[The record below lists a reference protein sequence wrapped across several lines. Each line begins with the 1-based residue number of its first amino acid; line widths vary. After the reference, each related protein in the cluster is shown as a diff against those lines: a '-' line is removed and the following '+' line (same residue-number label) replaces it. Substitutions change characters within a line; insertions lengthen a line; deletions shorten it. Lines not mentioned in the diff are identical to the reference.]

1 LAFLSSTECISVTGV
16 TASRSDEDGKAGTI
30 ARTLWTMATR
40 YRGLTL
46 YSLLLAAVTGWWL
59 TRGLGPASDFPAIW
73 IVVLCVAAC
82 LFVWQFGVPAPR
94 VGLTSMERLPQ
105 IGLLLVLSPPVA
117 AAICAIAS
125 LLWPLL
131 NRGYSQGSLRVA
143 ALRGVHNASMTAL
156 MLLVAGQAYLLTG
169 GEHPLRNLGVDDLL
183 PLFVMALS
191 AQVVNVGLLAL
202 FFRLDGRD
210 VRRTIKPIYT
220 LIDLIFVPSG
230 VLAAL
235 LFNSSPPATFAL
247 FAILMAVFV
256 LSFNRIDQALGAATT
271 QSAPLETL
279 SSARRALRGA
289 RRLDELADRI
299 LTETRALFPFDEF
312 YLAVIDRDAQV
323 LDARL
328 RERHGQRL
336 QGNARRLDAGLFG
349 WVVDRGEGVLLED
362 CALFFS
368 ETQLAADPDDRTTGS
383 LIAVPLIEE
392 GAVIGLLSVQH
403 NQPRAYAGAD
413 LHLMQR
419 LAEQVAAAVA
429 DAQAFEDLENYR
441 QRLEDR
447 VAERTGELQQA
458 NREKERLIA
467 ALRERS
473 RALERE
479 TQEDPLTGI
488 SNRRHFNQR
497 LDAEI
502 QVALSVGQPLS
513 LAVADLD
520 HFKIVNDRLGHAV
533 GDEVLRQSAAL
544 MRELCRSTDLVA
556 RIGGEEF
563 ALILPGMS
571 RHAAVGLCE
580 SLRRSVENHDWRAL
594 HPELSVTLS
603 IGLSQWHRSV
613 GMAELLR
620 AADARLYSAK
630 HAGRNR
636 VA

>member
-1 LAFLSSTECISVTGV
+1 
-16 TASRSDEDGKAGTI
+16 
-30 ARTLWTMATR
+30 M
-40 YRGLTL
+40 
-46 YSLLLAAVTGWWL
+46 LLAAATAWWL
-59 TRGLGPASDFPAIW
+59 TQGLAAASDFPAGW
-73 IVVLCVAAC
+73 IVALCVAAS

-131 NRGYSQGSLRVA
+131 SRGYSQGSLRVA
-143 ALRGVHNASMTAL
+143 ALRGLHNASMTAL
-156 MLLVAGQAYLLTG
+156 MLLAAGQAYLLAG
-169 GEHPLRNLGVDDLL
+169 GEHPLRSLGVDDLL
-183 PLFVMALS
+183 PLAAMALT
-191 AQVVNVGLLAL
+191 AQIVNVALLAL
-202 FFRLDGRD
+202 FFRLDRRD

-220 LIDLIFVPSG
+220 LIDLIFVPAG

-235 LFNSSPPATFAL
+235 LFNSSSPAIFVL
-247 FAILMAVFV
+247 FVILMAVFV
-256 LSFNRIDQALGAATT
+256 LSFNRIDQALGAAITY
-271 QSAPLETL
+271 SAPLETL
-279 SSARRALRGA
+279 SSARRALHGA
-289 RRLDELADRI
+289 RRIDDLANRI
-299 LTETRALFPFDEF
+299 LTETRALFRFDEF
-312 YLAVIDRDAQV
+312 YLALIDQEAQV
-323 LDARL
+323 LDVRVH
-328 RERHGQRL
+328 ERSGQRL
-336 QGNARRLDAGLFG
+336 KASARRLDAGLFG

-362 CALFFS
+362 CAFAS
-368 ETQLAADPDDRTTGS
+368 EEMPYGADPGERKTGS

-392 GAVIGLLSVQH
+392 EAVIGLLSVQH
-403 NQPRAYAGAD
+403 NQPRAYSGAD

-419 LAEQVAAAVA
+419 LSEQAAAAVA

-473 RALERE
+473 RTLERE

-502 QVALSVGQPLS
+502 EVALSVGQPLTV
-513 LAVADLD
+513 AVADLD
-520 HFKIVNDRLGHAV
+520 HFKVVNDRLGHAV
-533 GDEVLRQSAAL
+533 GDDVLRQSAAL
-544 MRELCRSTDLVA
+544 MRKLCRSTDLVA

-563 ALILPGMS
+563 ALILPGMT
-571 RHAAVGLCE
+571 RETAAGFCE
-580 SLRRSVENHDWRAL
+580 SLRRAVANHDWRAL
-594 HPELSVTLS
+594 HPDLSVTLS
-603 IGLSQWHRSV
+603 IGLSQWNRSV
-613 GMAELLR
+613 GVAELLQ
-620 AADARLYSAK
+620 AADAQLYSAK

>member
-1 LAFLSSTECISVTGV
+1 
-16 TASRSDEDGKAGTI
+16 
-30 ARTLWTMATR
+30 MATR

-46 YSLLLAAVTGWWL
+46 YSLLLAAATGWWL
-59 TRGLGPASDFPAIW
+59 TRGLGAASDFPAIW
-73 IVVLCVAAC
+73 IVALCLAAC
-82 LFVWQFGVPAPR
+82 LIVWQFGVPAPR

-156 MLLVAGQAYLLTG
+156 MLLVAGQAYLLAG

-183 PLFVMALS
+183 PLAVMALS
-191 AQVVNVGLLAL
+191 AQIVNVGLLAL

-220 LIDLIFVPSG
+220 LIDLIFVPAG

-235 LFNSSPPATFAL
+235 LFNSSPPATFVL
-247 FAILMAVFV
+247 FVILMAVFV

-289 RRLDELADRI
+289 RRIDELADRI
-299 LTETRALFPFDEF
+299 LTETRALFPFEEF
-312 YLAVIDRDAQV
+312 YLALIDRDAQV
-323 LDARL
+323 LDVRL
-328 RERHGQRL
+328 HERHGQRL
-336 QGNARRLDAGLFG
+336 QANARRLDAGLFG

-362 CALFFS
+362 CALASS
-368 ETQLAADPDDRTTGS
+368 ETPFAADPDDRRTGS
-383 LIAVPLIEE
+383 LIAVPLIDE

-403 NQPRAYAGAD
+403 NRPRAYSGAD

-419 LAEQVAAAVA
+419 LGEQAAAAVA

-458 NREKERLIA
+458 NRQKERLIA

-513 LAVADLD
+513 VAVADLD

-563 ALILPGMS
+563 ALILPGMT
-571 RHAAVGLCE
+571 REAAVGFCE
-580 SLRRSVENHDWRAL
+580 SLRRAVENHDWRAL
-594 HPELSVTLS
+594 HSELSVTLS
-603 IGLSQWHRSV
+603 IGLSQWNRSV
-613 GMAELLR
+613 GVAELLQ
-620 AADARLYSAK
+620 AADAQLYSAK

>member
-1 LAFLSSTECISVTGV
+1 
-16 TASRSDEDGKAGTI
+16 
-30 ARTLWTMATR
+30 MATR

-46 YSLLLAAVTGWWL
+46 YSLLLAAATGWWL
-59 TRGLGPASDFPAIW
+59 TRGLGAASDFPAIW

-82 LFVWQFGVPAPR
+82 LIVWQFGVPAPR

-156 MLLVAGQAYLLTG
+156 MLLVAGQAYLLAG

-183 PLFVMALS
+183 PLAVMALS
-191 AQVVNVGLLAL
+191 AQIVNVGLLAL

-220 LIDLIFVPSG
+220 LIDLIFVPAG

-235 LFNSSPPATFAL
+235 LFNSRPPATFVL
-247 FAILMAVFV
+247 FVILMAVFV

-289 RRLDELADRI
+289 RRIDELADRI
-299 LTETRALFPFDEF
+299 LTETRALFPFEEF
-312 YLAVIDRDAQV
+312 YLALIDRDAQV
-323 LDARL
+323 LDVRL
-328 RERHGQRL
+328 HERHGQRL
-336 QGNARRLDAGLFG
+336 QANARRLDAGLFG

-362 CALFFS
+362 CALASS
-368 ETQLAADPDDRTTGS
+368 ETPFAADPDDRRTGS
-383 LIAVPLIEE
+383 LIAVPLIDE

-403 NQPRAYAGAD
+403 NRPRAYSGAD

-419 LAEQVAAAVA
+419 LGEQAAAAVA

-458 NREKERLIA
+458 NRQKERLIA

-513 LAVADLD
+513 VAVADLD

-563 ALILPGMS
+563 ALILPGMT
-571 RHAAVGLCE
+571 REAAVGFCE
-580 SLRRSVENHDWRAL
+580 SLRRAVENHNWRAL

-603 IGLSQWHRSV
+603 IGLSQWNRSV
-613 GMAELLR
+613 GVAELLQ
-620 AADARLYSAK
+620 AADAQLYSAK

>member
-1 LAFLSSTECISVTGV
+1 MV
-16 TASRSDEDGKAGTI
+16 
-30 ARTLWTMATR
+30 TR

-46 YSLLLAAVTGWWL
+46 YSLLLAAATAWWL
-59 TRGLGPASDFPAIW
+59 TRGLAAASDFPAAW
-73 IVVLCVAAC
+73 IVALCVAAC
-82 LFVWQFGVPAPR
+82 LFVWQFGLPAPR

-105 IGLLLVLSPPVA
+105 IGLLLVLSPAVA

-131 NRGYSQGSLRVA
+131 SRGYSQGSLKVA

-156 MLLVAGQAYLLTG
+156 MLLVAGQAYLLAG
-169 GEHPLRNLGVDDLL
+169 GEHPLRTLGVGDLL
-183 PLFVMALS
+183 PLTAMALS
-191 AQVVNVGLLAL
+191 AQIVNVALLAL

-220 LIDLIFVPSG
+220 LIDLIFVPAG

-235 LFNSSPPATFAL
+235 LFNSSSPATFTL
-247 FAILMAVFV
+247 FVILMAVFV

-279 SSARRALRGA
+279 SSARRALHGA
-289 RRLDELADRI
+289 RRIDELANRI

-312 YLAVIDRDAQV
+312 YLALIDQDAQV
-323 LDARL
+323 LDVRAH
-328 RERHGQRL
+328 ERHGQRL
-336 QGNARRLDAGLFG
+336 KAHARRLDAGLFG

-362 CALFFS
+362 CS
-368 ETQLAADPDDRTTGS
+368 LAAEETPYDVDAGDRSTGS
-383 LIAVPLIEE
+383 LMAVPLIEE

-403 NQPRAYAGAD
+403 NQEHTYSIAD

-419 LAEQVAAAVA
+419 LAEQAAAAVA

-441 QRLEDR
+441 QRLEER
-447 VAERTGELQQA
+447 VAERTGELEQA

-473 RALERE
+473 HALERE

-502 QVALSVGQPLS
+502 QVARSVGQPLTV
-513 LAVADLD
+513 AVADLD
-520 HFKIVNDRLGHAV
+520 HFKIVNDRLGHSV
-533 GDEVLRQSAAL
+533 GDDVLRQSAAL
-544 MRELCRSTDLVA
+544 MRDLCRSTDLVA

-563 ALILPGMS
+563 ALILPGMT
-571 RHAAVGLCE
+571 RNAAVGFCE
-580 SLRRSVENHDWRAL
+580 SLRRAMENHNWRAL

-603 IGLSQWHRSV
+603 IGLSQWNKSV
-613 GMAELLR
+613 DVAELLR
-620 AADARLYSAK
+620 AADAQLYSAK